1 MTIKVGINGFG
12 RIGRNIFRATDK
24 LKGDFEI
31 VAVNDLGDAA
41 TFAHLLKY
49 DTALGTFGPEVS
61 AGGDSIKVDG
71 RAVKFLSHK
80 DPGELPWKD
89 LGVDIVIESTGLF
102 TDATK
107 ARVHID
113 KGGAQKVVISAP
125 ATNQD
130 YTVVF
135 GVNHKGYDPKKHN
148 VVSNAS
154 CTTNC
159 FVPLAKVLNDS
170 FGIERGMMT
179 TIHAYTADQ
188 KLQDLPHK
196 DLRRARAAADN
207 VIPTSTGAN
216 RAVAEVLPELAGKF
230 AGMAFRVPILDV
242 SVVDLTV
249 ELKTNANAKTINA
262 AFDEAAKGALKG
274 ILAVSH
280 EELVSSDFKSNPH
293 SSIVDAP
300 LTLELESHW
309 AKVVSWYDNE
319 WGFSCRMVDLINYTD
334 SRARGP
340 ERAARQRRHRRRRAH
355 QGGDP
360 NPGASRRARR
370 HGHRDV
376 PPRTPKG
383 RRPFA
388 FVAAG
393 GGRAFDAV
401 GSRGAICRG
410 LRR

>member
-1 MTIKVGINGFG
+1 MTLKVGINGFG
-12 RIGRNIFRATDK
+12 RIGRNIYRAAHT
-24 LKGDFEI
+24 LGADFEI
-31 VAVNDLGDAA
+31 VAVNDLGDSE
-41 TFAHLLKY
+41 TFAHLLKH
-49 DTALGTFGPEVS
+49 DTALGTFGPAVS
-61 AGGDSIKVDG
+61 TEGDSIKVDG
-71 RAVKFLSHK
+71 RSVKFLSHK

-89 LGVDIVIESTGLF
+89 LGVEVVIESTGLF
-102 TDATK
+102 TDAAK

-113 KGGAQKVVISAP
+113 KGGARKVIISAP

-130 YTVVF
+130 FTVVM
-135 GVNHKGYDPKKHN
+135 GVNHKSYDSKKHN
-148 VVSNAS
+148 IISNAS

-230 AGMAFRVPILDV
+230 AGMAFRVPLLDV

-249 ELKTNANAKTINA
+249 ELKKATTVGDINA
-262 AFDEAAKGALKG
+262 AFEEAAGGELRG

-280 EELVSSDFKSNPH
+280 EELVSSDFKGNPH

-300 LTLELESHW
+300 LTLVLGGGW

-319 WGFSCRMVDLINYTD
+319 WGFSCRMVDLITYM
-334 SRARGP
+334 
-340 ERAARQRRHRRRRAH
+340 AAR
-355 QGGDP
+355 
-360 NPGASRRARR
+360 
-370 HGHRDV
+370 
-376 PPRTPKG
+376 
-383 RRPFA
+383 
-388 FVAAG
+388 
-393 GGRAFDAV
+393 
-401 GSRGAICRG
+401 
-410 LRR
+410 L

>member
-12 RIGRNIFRATDK
+12 RIGRNIYRAADK
-24 LKGDFEI
+24 LNAQFEI

-41 TFAHLLKY
+41 TFAHLLKH
-49 DTALGTFGPEVS
+49 DTALGTFGPAVS
-61 AGGDSIKVDG
+61 ASGDTIKVDG
-71 RAVKFLSHK
+71 RSVKFLSMK

-89 LGVDIVIESTGLF
+89 LGVDLVIESTGLF

-113 KGGAQKVVISAP
+113 KGGAKKVIISAP

-130 YTVVF
+130 YTVVM
-135 GVNHKGYDPKKHN
+135 GVNHKGYDPTKHN
-148 VVSNAS
+148 VISNAS

-159 FVPLAKVLNDS
+159 FVPLAKVLHDS

-230 AGMAFRVPILDV
+230 QGMAFRVPILDV
-242 SVVDLTV
+242 SVVDLSV
-249 ELKTNANAKTINA
+249 ELSKATTAKDINA
-262 AFDEAAKGALKG
+262 AFEAASKGELKG
-274 ILAVSH
+274 ILGVSH
-280 EELVSSDFKSNPH
+280 EELVSSDFKSDPR

-300 LTLELESHW
+300 LTLMLGDTW

-319 WGFSCRMVDLINYTD
+319 WGFSCRMVDLVTHM
-334 SRARGP
+334 
-340 ERAARQRRHRRRRAH
+340 AA
-355 QGGDP
+355 
-360 NPGASRRARR
+360 
-370 HGHRDV
+370 
-376 PPRTPKG
+376 T
-383 RRPFA
+383 
-388 FVAAG
+388 
-393 GGRAFDAV
+393 
-401 GSRGAICRG
+401 
-410 LRR
+410 L

>member
-12 RIGRNIFRATDK
+12 RIGRNIFRAADK
-24 LKGDFEI
+24 LKADFEI

-49 DTALGTFGPEVS
+49 DTALGTFGPTVS
-61 AGGDSIKVDG
+61 ASGDTIKVDG
-71 RAVKFLSHK
+71 RNVKFLSVK

-89 LGVDIVIESTGLF
+89 LGVDVVIESTGLF

-113 KGGAQKVVISAP
+113 KGGAKKVVISAP

-135 GVNHKGYDPKKHN
+135 GVNHKGYDAKKHN
-148 VVSNAS
+148 IISNAS

-249 ELKTNANAKTINA
+249 ELKTAANAKAINA
-262 AFDEAAKGALKG
+262 AFEEAAKSELKG

-280 EELVSSDFKSNPH
+280 EELVSSDFKSDPH

-300 LTLELESHW
+300 LTLELGSHW

-319 WGFSCRMVDLINYTD
+319 WGFSCRMVDLINYM
-334 SRARGP
+334 
-340 ERAARQRRHRRRRAH
+340 AAR
-355 QGGDP
+355 
-360 NPGASRRARR
+360 
-370 HGHRDV
+370 
-376 PPRTPKG
+376 
-383 RRPFA
+383 
-388 FVAAG
+388 
-393 GGRAFDAV
+393 
-401 GSRGAICRG
+401 
-410 LRR
+410 L